1 MVPRWLC
8 NSSRA
13 ATIICFM
20 LGFFGVSWSYGFNS
34 SIFRVISCADFPNCL
49 HSYWLKVRTMGASGL
64 SRLTLKMSEILLKI
78 SAFVPLLPGNS
89 WSAFSIMSLRDFMLF
104 WEWIEYDTSLWMACA
119 WELAASV
126 ALISS
131 VFFYWRFFKLS
142 ATFDPFFDDWLCR
155 LLEVS
160 LLTWMFSICLIIE

>member
-8 NSSRA
+8 KSSRA

-20 LGFFGVSWSYGFNS
+20 LGFFGVCWSYGFNS

-49 HSYWLKVRTMGASGL
+49 HNYWLKVRTMGASGL
-64 SRLTLKMSEILLKI
+64 SRLTLNISEILLKI

-89 WSAFSIMSLRDFMLF
+89 WSAFSIMSFLDFILF
-104 WEWIEYDTSLWMACA
+104 WEWTEYETSLLMTRA
-119 WELAASV
+119 WELAAWA

-142 ATFDPFFDDWLCR
+142 ATLDPFFYDWLCR